1 MHLCNKIPFEIDG
14 KNETS
19 SVDSFTKLL
28 EYFISMP
35 DYENQIIQSKVYRI
49 IVISTKTWYLR
60 LFRFYYE
67 IIQSNW
73 GFQLQFAI
81 AWDGFFLLTY
91 IL

>member
-1 MHLCNKIPFEIDG
+1 MHLFNKIPFEIDG

-49 IVISTKTWYLR
+49 IVISTKT
-60 LFRFYYE
+60 
-67 IIQSNW
+67 
-73 GFQLQFAI
+73 
-81 AWDGFFLLTY
+81 
-91 IL
+91 

>member
-1 MHLCNKIPFEIDG
+1 MHLCNKIPFEVDG

-49 IVISTKTWYLR
+49 IVI
-60 LFRFYYE
+60 
-67 IIQSNW
+67 NW